1 MSTYEVTRS
10 AVIPAPAQDIF
21 PLVNSFHEWTK
32 WSPWEAVD
40 PAMERSYSGSEA
52 GVGAKY
58 AWSGN
63 RKAGQGSM
71 EITSSTPD
79 EIGLRLAFLRPFKSS
94 NDVTFSLVP
103 AVDGTE
109 VTWLMTGEQRG
120 LMGLVGRVVSM
131 DKLIGKDFE
140 KGLTRLKA
148 VAEAPA

>member
-1 MSTYEVTRS
+1 MAGFAVSRSTT
-10 AVIPAPAQDIF
+10 VIADPARVHGLI
-21 PLVNSFHEWTK
+21 NSFHEWTA
-32 WSPWEAVD
+32 WSPWEDLD
-40 PAMERSYSGSEA
+40 PELERDYSGPDR
-52 GVGAKY
+52 GVGARY

-63 RKAGQGSM
+63 RRAGQGSM

-79 EIGLRLAFLRPFKSS
+79 EIGLRLAFLKPFRSS

-120 LMGLVGRVVSM
+120 LMGLFGKVVSM
-131 DKLIGKDFE
+131 DRLIGKDFE

-148 VAEAPA
+148 VAESPA

>member
-1 MSTYEVTRS
+1 MGGFAVSRSTT
-10 AVIPAPAQDIF
+10 VIADPARVHGLI
-21 PLVNSFHEWTK
+21 NSFHEWTA
-32 WSPWEAVD
+32 WSPWEDLD
-40 PAMERSYSGSEA
+40 PDLQRDYTGPDE
-52 GVGAKY
+52 GVGAHY

-79 EIGLRLAFLRPFKSS
+79 EIGVRLAFLRPFKSS
-94 NDVTFSLVP
+94 NVVTFSLVP

-131 DKLIGKDFE
+131 DKLVGKDFE